1 MVRKVELDLLE
12 ESDLPGPEGPLV
24 EEEPAKNGKRWRSP
38 KWLTRKN
45 IIIAALLF
53 TFSSIVGVSLLL
65 FTGKKDSRIDYGTE
79 LAEVRSV
86 YDTIENLDNFA
97 IDLRDNNG
105 QYRVLVCDI
114 AIVMNPDK
122 KISGNTLEMRK
133 KAYNTLKNK
142 GKYILTSSKAYRTV
156 KKEIRDELDGLLG
169 GGVKDI
175 YFTKFILL

>member
-12 ESDLPGPEGPLV
+12 ESNLPGPEGPPKD
-24 EEEPAKNGKRWRSP
+24 EEPAINGKGWRSL
-38 KWLTRKN
+38 KWLTRKK

-53 TFSSIVGVSLLL
+53 TFSGIVGVSLLIV
-65 FTGKKDSRIDYGTE
+65 TAKKDSRIDYGAE
-79 LAEVRSV
+79 LTEVRSV

-97 IDLRDNNG
+97 IDLKDSNG
-105 QYRVLVCDI
+105 HYRVLVCDI

-122 KISGNTLEMRK
+122 KISENKLEMRN
-133 KAYNTLKNK
+133 KAYNALKNK
-142 GKYILTSSKAYRTV
+142 GKYILTSPKAYRTV

-169 GGVKDI
+169 GGVKEI